1 MKKKQKPS
9 SGLTIVSLTKKW
21 ETFWEELNATNMQLV
36 SFLDTQL
43 RVNQKIKA
51 KSLIDQWEK
60 LTKAAENYY
69 DALEEIKKTA
79 ETVEPIEVKLPWED
93 DKFKSEWENWKQ
105 YLVEQHGIVISSR
118 AEQKQLDTL
127 KKLAGDNE
135 AAAFD
140 MLDYSMSNFYKMVFQ
155 LDIKKEQTTKKTK
168 NRKKDDDF
176 S

>member
-9 SGLTIVSLTKKW
+9 SGQTIVSLTKKW

-69 DALEEIKKTA
+69 DALEEVKKTA
-79 ETVEPIEVKLPWED
+79 ETVEPIDVKLPWED
-93 DKFKSEWENWKQ
+93 DKFKSEWENWKK

-155 LDIKKEQTTKKTK
+155 LDIKKEQTTKKPK

>member
-1 MKKKQKPS
+1 MKKKLKTS
-9 SGLTIVSLTKKW
+9 SGQTFVSLTKKW
-21 ETFWEELNATNMQLV
+21 ETFWNELNATNLQLV

-51 KSLIDQWEK
+51 KTLIDQWEK

-69 DALEEIKKTA
+69 DELEEVKKTA
-79 ETVEPIEVKLPWED
+79 ETVEPIQVKLPWED
-93 DKFKSEWENWKQ
+93 DKFKAEWDNWKA
-105 YLVEQHGIVISSR
+105 YLIEQHGIVIGSR

-127 KKLAGDNE
+127 KKLAGDSE

-140 MLDYSMSNFYKMVFQ
+140 MLDYSMSNFYKMVFR
-155 LDIKKEQTTKKTK
+155 LENKKEEHNKKSK